1 MENTKENRG
10 QKRGTWP
17 PCLAS
22 VTSAEVMTFMVDMMA
37 SPTVLPVDPNP
48 NSKLWIMTASLHTP
62 GELITL
68 MFLLS
73 HKLLS
78 IAILALMLLSLSCV
92 SQNVT
97 VSKTRGASRHEDET
111 IFDPMETKD
120 EMVDM
125 VRKTY
130 SETVH
135 EIIQMLCEAT
145 VDKFKDSPAIYGIV
159 GPILLSYIVF
169 LDKDWPKEVIQLEEA
184 KTEDRKEEEKERRT

>member
-1 MENTKENRG
+1 
-10 QKRGTWP
+10 
-17 PCLAS
+17 
-22 VTSAEVMTFMVDMMA
+22 
-37 SPTVLPVDPNP
+37 
-48 NSKLWIMTASLHTP
+48 
-62 GELITL
+62 

-111 IFDPMETKD
+111 MFDPMETMD
-120 EMVDM
+120 DMVDM

-130 SETVH
+130 IEGVH
-135 EIIQMLCEAT
+135 EIIQMLCEAM
-145 VDKFKDSPAIYGIV
+145 VYKFKDSPPICGIF

-169 LDKDWPKEVIQLEEA
+169 S
-184 KTEDRKEEEKERRT
+184 